1 MTALLRRLTLFL
13 PLVMHSAV
21 VNPAVAAD
29 VVVTETLLLEMEVGQ
44 GQMIRLDRPAT
55 SVFIADSAV
64 AEAQAM
70 SSQMIFVFGR
80 GLGKTTLYAVDSDE
94 QVVASFVLDIRDEVA
109 VVRGGKAVERQDEG
123 LD

>member
-1 MTALLRRLTLFL
+1 
-13 PLVMHSAV
+13 MHSAV